1 MKTILL
7 LRKSCVISG
16 LQQYTI
22 TVHLSL
28 CWSTYFIKQKIQ
40 VSPVLALVL
49 VRKEFCTACA
59 EVFHNLALLSMKT
72 SLLPLSFVFLAV
84 YCKNCCTITWHV
96 FFVTDERWPVLGFV
110 LYCSPRADLHLK
122 VIYSFVFNKQTCSK
136 RQNRVVSVV
145 YLQVN
150 LHTGCHSRVEPS
162 QGYSGT
168 LSCDCTP

>member
-1 MKTILL
+1 MKAILL

-22 TVHLSL
+22 TDHLSL

-84 YCKNCCTITWHV
+84 YCKNCCTITWQTLYNILQQLTPLMFSSLLTNDDLFWGLFCTAHRELT
-96 FFVTDERWPVLGFV
+96 FIWKWYTV
-110 LYCSPRADLHLK
+110 LYLTNKRA
-122 VIYSFVFNKQTCSK
+122 
-136 RQNRVVSVV
+136 QNVKTASWV
-145 YLQVN
+145 L
-150 LHTGCHSRVEPS
+150 
-162 QGYSGT
+162 
-168 LSCDCTP
+168 CTFR